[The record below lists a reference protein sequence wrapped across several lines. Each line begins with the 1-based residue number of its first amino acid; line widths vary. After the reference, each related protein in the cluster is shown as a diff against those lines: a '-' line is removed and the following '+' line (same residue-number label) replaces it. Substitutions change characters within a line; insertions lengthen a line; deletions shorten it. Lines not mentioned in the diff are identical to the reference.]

1 VLGDVSRERREEG
14 EVTRLLRRAREGE
27 PEALELVFPLV
38 LEELRAVA
46 AGRLRGEAAGHTLQP
61 TALVNE
67 AYLKLVASPEV
78 DWRDRAH
85 FLAVAARAMRQ
96 VLVDRARRR
105 NADKRGAGARPTT
118 LSGKG
123 LLEAGGGP
131 SPEET
136 LALDAALEKLDRVD
150 SRLRDVV
157 ELRFFAGL
165 TDTEIA
171 EALGVTRRT
180 VQRDWTKAR
189 AWLYAELD
197 RGGGDA

>member
-1 VLGDVSRERREEG
+1 MSRIADGDG

-27 PEALELVFPLV
+27 PGALEEVFPLV

-46 AGRLRGEAAGHTLQP
+46 AGRLRGEPEGHTLQP

-67 AYLKLVASPEV
+67 AYVKLVASPDV

-85 FLAVAARAMRQ
+85 FFAVAARAMRQ

-118 LSGKG
+118 LSGEE
-123 LLEAGGGP
+123 LLEAADGP
-131 SPEET
+131 SPEDL
-136 LALDAALEKLDRVD
+136 LALDEALDELDRLD
-150 SRLRDVV
+150 PRLRQVV

-165 TDTEIA
+165 TDGEIGQ
-171 EALGVTRRT
+171 ALGVTRRT

-197 RGGGDA
+197 RGGGLS

>member
-1 VLGDVSRERREEG
+1 MSRNREADG

-27 PEALELVFPLV
+27 AEALERIFPLV

-46 AGRLRGEAAGHTLQP
+46 ARRLRGEAQGHTLQP

-67 AYLKLVASPEV
+67 AYMKLAASPEV

-85 FLAVAARAMRQ
+85 FFAVAARAMRQ

-105 NADKRGAGARPTT
+105 NADKRGAGAHPTT

-123 LLEAGGGP
+123 LLEGDEGP
-131 SPEET
+131 SPEEM

-150 SRLRDVV
+150 PRLRHVV

-165 TDTEIA
+165 TDAEIG

-180 VQRDWTKAR
+180 IQRDWTKAR

-197 RGGGDA
+197 RGGGAR

>member
-1 VLGDVSRERREEG
+1 MSRERREEG

-46 AGRLRGEAAGHTLQP
+46 AGRLRGEAVGHTLQP

-150 SRLRDVV
+150 SRLREVV

-180 VQRDWTKAR
+180 IQRDWTKAR

>member
-123 LLEAGGGP
+123 LLEAGDGP

-150 SRLRDVV
+150 SRLREVV

-197 RGGGDA
+197 RGGGAA